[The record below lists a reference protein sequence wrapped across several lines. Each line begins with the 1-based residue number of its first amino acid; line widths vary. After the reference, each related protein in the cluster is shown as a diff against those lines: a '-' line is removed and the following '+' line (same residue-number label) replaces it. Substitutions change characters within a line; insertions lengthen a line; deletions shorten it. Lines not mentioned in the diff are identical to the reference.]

1 MIVVHI
7 TTDEPLSILFRLN
20 KIDLLSEGYLNYR
33 PAKMPIQVTR
43 EETQI
48 VLTGKTFDVK
58 EKIKSLGGKWNP
70 ERRVWTL
77 PLAMDSDELRTQLGA
92 LTQAS
97 VIEIAEAERRTASGG
112 QARLK
117 HSKAA
122 AKNRE
127 LVEWCL
133 ADTSGKY
140 SWVCCHQCEIV
151 DLKKGHSSCR
161 AHAHWDGQSWCS
173 FRVFGSLYT
182 GT

>member
-1 MIVVHI
+1 MAIH
-7 TTDEPLSILFRLN
+7 
-20 KIDLLSEGYLNYR
+20 
-33 PAKMPIQVTR
+33 VTR
-43 EETQI
+43 EETQL
-48 VLTGKTFDVK
+48 VLTGKTFDLK

-77 PLAMDSDELRTQLGA
+77 PLAMDTDEVRTQLGA
-92 LTQAS
+92 LTQAEEERIVAAAS
-97 VIEIAEAERRTASGG
+97 AARAAVELAERRAASGG

-117 HSKAA
+117 RSKAA

-151 DLKKGHSSCR
+151 DLKRGHTSCR

-173 FRVFGSLYT
+173 FRIFGSLYT

>member
-1 MIVVHI
+1 
-7 TTDEPLSILFRLN
+7 
-20 KIDLLSEGYLNYR
+20 
-33 PAKMPIQVTR
+33 MPIHVTR

-58 EKIKSLGGKWNP
+58 DKIKSLGGKWNP

-77 PLAMDSDELRTQLGA
+77 PLTMDTDELRTQLGA
-92 LTQAS
+92 LTQAQEEQRT
-97 VIEIAEAERRTASGG
+97 VVTHTALEIAEAERRAAN

-117 HSKAA
+117 RSKAA

-173 FRVFGSLYT
+173 FRIFGSLYT

>member
-1 MIVVHI
+1 MAIH
-7 TTDEPLSILFRLN
+7 
-20 KIDLLSEGYLNYR
+20 
-33 PAKMPIQVTR
+33 VTR
-43 EETQI
+43 EETQL
-48 VLTGKTFDVK
+48 VLTGKTFDLK

-77 PLAMDSDELRTQLGA
+77 PLAMDTDEVRTQLGA
-92 LTQAS
+92 LTQAEEERIVAAAS
-97 VIEIAEAERRTASGG
+97 AARTAVELAERRAVSGG

-117 HSKAA
+117 RSKAA

-127 LVEWCL
+127 LVERCL

-151 DLKKGHSSCR
+151 DLKRGHSSCR

-173 FRVFGSLYT
+173 FRIFGSLYT

>member
-1 MIVVHI
+1 
-7 TTDEPLSILFRLN
+7 
-20 KIDLLSEGYLNYR
+20 
-33 PAKMPIQVTR
+33 MPIQVTR

-48 VLTGKTFDVK
+48 VLTGKTFEVK

-77 PLAMDSDELRTQLGA
+77 PLAMDTDELRTQLGA
-92 LTQAS
+92 LTQAQEERIVAAAS
-97 VIEIAEAERRTASGG
+97 ALEVAEAERRATSGG

-117 HSKAA
+117 RSKAA

-133 ADTSGKY
+133 ADTTGKY

-173 FRVFGSLYT
+173 FRIFGSLYT

>member
-1 MIVVHI
+1 
-7 TTDEPLSILFRLN
+7 
-20 KIDLLSEGYLNYR
+20 
-33 PAKMPIQVTR
+33 MPIHVKR

-77 PLAMDSDELRTQLGA
+77 PLAMDTDELRTQLGA
-92 LTQAS
+92 LTQA
-97 VIEIAEAERRTASGG
+97 EEACVVATVEVVEPRAVSSG
-112 QARLK
+112 QARVK
-117 HSKAA
+117 RSKAS
-122 AKNRE
+122 KNLE
-127 LVEWCL
+127 LVKWCL
-133 ADTSGKY
+133 ADTTGKY
-140 SWVCCHQCEIV
+140 SWVCCEQCEIV

-182 GT
+182 GS